1 MRISM
6 PVKKFLVLT
15 LLLVVA
21 GTLFAQSLLDD
32 PGYKALVDQVD
43 DLKSQ
48 AQDAINEGR
57 YDEAVSLAEQAE
69 AVALEAETY
78 AEQRVLAYRAN
89 GWINVAKE
97 RMVYADGLDAETRY
111 PDEYSRAA
119 GHIEAAED
127 SFAAADYTSAI
138 NSAKL
143 VMSALENIEPAP
155 IVVVEPEPE
164 PEPVVEPEPEPEP
177 EPVVEPEPEPEP
189 EPVVEPEPVPAEPGL
204 PRYYI
209 VRLITDR
216 RDCFWRIAE
225 YDFVYGDPWQ
235 WRVLYEANKDKIPES
250 DNPDWIEPGTIL
262 EIPSI
267 AGEHREGTWD
277 PANEN

>member
-1 MRISM
+1 MSIGMRIRM
-6 PVKKFLVLT
+6 QVKRFLLLA
-15 LLLVVA
+15 LLLVLVGA
-21 GTLFAQSLLDD
+21 LFGQSLLDD
-32 PGYKALVDQVD
+32 PGYKALIDQVD
-43 DLKSQ
+43 ALKAEARQ
-48 AQDAINEGR
+48 AIDDGR
-57 YDEAVSLAEQAE
+57 YDEAVTLSQQAE
-69 AVALEAETY
+69 AVALQAETY

-89 GWINVAKE
+89 GWINIAKE
-97 RMVYADGLDAETRY
+97 RIVYADGIDSETRY
-111 PDEYSRAA
+111 PDDYARAT
-119 GHIEAAED
+119 GHIEAAEA
-127 SFAAADYTSAI
+127 SFAAAEYTDAI

-164 PEPVVEPEPEPEP
+164 PEP

-189 EPVVEPEPVPAEPGL
+189 EPVVEPVEPAL
-204 PRYYI
+204 PRYYV

-250 DNPDWIEPGTIL
+250 DNPDWIEPGMIL

-267 AGEHREGTWD
+267 AGEYRDGTWD

>member
-1 MRISM
+1 MGTRM
-6 PVKKFLVLT
+6 PIRKRVKRV
-15 LLLVVA
+15 LLLALLLTVA
-21 GTLFAQSLLDD
+21 GSLFAQSLLDD
-32 PGYKALVDQVD
+32 PGYKTLVDQVD
-43 DLKSQ
+43 NLKAQ
-48 AQDAINEGR
+48 AQQAINDGR
-57 YDEAVSLAEQAE
+57 YDEAVTLSQQAE
-69 AVALEAETY
+69 AVAQEAETY

-89 GWINVAKE
+89 GWINIAQE
-97 RMVYADGLDAETRY
+97 RIVYADGLDAGTRY
-111 PDEYSRAA
+111 PEEYSRAA
-119 GHIEAAED
+119 GHVQAALT
-127 SFAAADYTSAI
+127 SFAAAEYADAI

-143 VMSALENIEPAP
+143 VIAALENIEPAP

-164 PEPVVEPEPEPEP
+164 PEPIVEPEP
-177 EPVVEPEPEPEP
+177 EPVVEPEPEP
-189 EPVVEPEPVPAEPGL
+189 VAPGL
-204 PRYYI
+204 PRYYV

-235 WRVLYEANKDKIPES
+235 WRVLYEANRDNIPDS

-277 PANEN
+277 PASAN